1 VWSLVAVMMV
11 ARYEKKRY
19 VNVSKV
25 DGGREGRGE
34 RETVSSGRW
43 IEDRQFGN
51 GEKQTP
57 WNVFLF
63 WKRCWFARSDILL
76 VMFHAVD
83 AYDEVMQ

>member
-1 VWSLVAVMMV
+1 VEFSGCNDGGQI
-11 ARYEKKRY
+11 REKSH

-57 WNVFLF
+57 WNECFCF
-63 WKRCWFARSDILL
+63 GN
-76 VMFHAVD
+76 D
-83 AYDEVMQ
+83 AGSPDQISY